1 LQEGNFSR
9 QEELK
14 KKYDLLRE
22 QVRASAAINNL
33 IDNRKKMEAIVGN
46 LAIEISNNI
55 NFPFTLPPKK
65 AAAANKLISHINHI

>member
-1 LQEGNFSR
+1 MQEGNFSR

-33 IDNRKKMEAIVGN
+33 INNRKKMEAIVGN

-65 AAAANKLISHINHI
+65 SCGCK